1 MLKSAIIIYLG
12 GREMATAHTCP
23 PLDMPDY
30 DKECDH
36 LWHLQD
42 NGFVSWFESQTWQ
55 VEVKLGLFEDG
66 KYFLHLHVLSGVALR
81 LMDEAVWANTCCA
94 NMPIHITL
102 GWPLIKSE
110 NENEM
115 TLEFEQ
121 QLTLA
126 VKGEHTLTVKNGRG
140 IAAPAPTCLRDH

>member
-1 MLKSAIIIYLG
+1 
-12 GREMATAHTCP
+12 MATAHTCP

-30 DKECDH
+30 DKERYH

-66 KYFLHLHVLSGVALR
+66 NYFLHLHVLSGVALR
-81 LMDEAVWANTCCA
+81 LMGEAVWANTCCA

-102 GWPLIKSE
+102 GRPLIKSE

-126 VKGEHTLTVKNGRG
+126 VKGEHTLTVKHGRG

>member
-1 MLKSAIIIYLG
+1 
-12 GREMATAHTCP
+12 MAAAHTCP
-23 PLDMPDY
+23 PLSMPPY
-30 DKECDH
+30 DVERDH
-36 LWHLQD
+36 LLQLQD
-42 NGFVSWFESQTWQ
+42 DGFVSWFESQTWQ
-55 VEVKLGLFEDG
+55 GEVKLGLFEDG

-102 GWPLIKSE
+102 GWPLTKSE

-126 VKGEHTLTVKNGRG
+126 VKGEHTLTVKMVVGSLLQHLPATG
-140 IAAPAPTCLRDH
+140 ITDVIVRVSWQLL